1 MPRQVR
7 DIYFV
12 LFVIQFAFGAAL
24 VIQGEVV
31 NNEADGFLGSVRVIM
46 LGLGQMALGSAA
58 SSIAITEIGRFMVV
72 LSRGL
77 EQWVNRLKEER
88 LAMKE
93 ERLARMEKRREEG
106 RAEERAIWEAWN
118 QRRLDAEAD
127 GRPFHEPPPSAN
139 GRNGGVAG

>member
-58 SSIAITEIGRFMVV
+58 SSIAITEIGRLAVV

-77 EQWVNRLKEER
+77 EEWVNRL
-88 LAMKE
+88 KE